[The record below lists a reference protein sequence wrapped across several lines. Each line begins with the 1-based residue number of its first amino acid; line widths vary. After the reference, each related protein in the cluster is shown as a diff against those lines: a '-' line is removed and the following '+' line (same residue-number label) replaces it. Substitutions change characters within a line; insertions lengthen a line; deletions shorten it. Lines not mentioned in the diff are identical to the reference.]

1 MATATQPLT
10 LEEFLKFPETKPAS
24 EFIKGEIVQKPMPQG
39 EHSRLQFK
47 FCAVVNEVAEPEKIA
62 IAFPELRCTF
72 RGDSIVP
79 DVAVFWWERIPVRP
93 PGRIANRFEIHP
105 DWSIE
110 ILYDVRLITL
120 NKISPSL
127 PLSLSPPQSLF
138 RVIQPDMILS
148 PDQSQTKVLGKLLH
162 CSQHGTE
169 LGWLIDPEEESILVV
184 FPEQRVQLLRGNAQ
198 LPILEGISLELTVE
212 QVFSWLTL

>member
-1 MATATQPLT
+1 MSTITQPLT
-10 LEEFLKFPETKPAS
+10 LEEFLKLPETKPAS
-24 EFIKGEIVQKPMPQG
+24 EFINGEIFQKPMPQG

-47 FCAVVNEVAEPEKIA
+47 LCAVINEVAEPQKIA

-72 RGDSIVP
+72 GGDAVVP
-79 DVAVFWWERIPVRP
+79 DVVVFRWERIPVRP
-93 PGRIANRFEIHP
+93 SGRIANRFEIHP

-110 ILYDVRLITL
+110 
-120 NKISPSL
+120 
-127 PLSLSPPQSLF
+127 
-138 RVIQPDMILS
+138 ILS

-184 FPEQRVQLLRGNAQ
+184 FPEQRVQLLRGTAP
-198 LPILEGISLELTVE
+198 LPILSEIELKLTVE

>member
-1 MATATQPLT
+1 MSIATQPLT
-10 LEEFLKFPETKPAS
+10 LEKFLKFPETKPAS
-24 EFIKGEIVQKPMPQG
+24 EFINGEIVQKPMPQG

-72 RGDSIVP
+72 GGDSIIP
-79 DVAVFWWERIPVRP
+79 DVAVFRWDRIPVRP
-93 PGRIANRFEIHP
+93 SGRIANRFEIHP

-110 ILYDVRLITL
+110 
-120 NKISPSL
+120 
-127 PLSLSPPQSLF
+127 
-138 RVIQPDMILS
+138 ILS

-162 CSQHGTE
+162 CSEYGTE
-169 LGWLIDPEEESILVV
+169 LGWLIDPDEESILVV

-198 LPILEGISLELTVE
+198 VPILKGISLELRVE